1 VADLTLVIG
10 NKNYSSWSLRPW
22 LALRHAGLE
31 FDEIVIPLSENGSR
45 AEIMKHST
53 SGRVPALRHGE
64 LTVWDSLSICEYA
77 AELRPEAGLWPD
89 DLPARAVARSVASE
103 MHTSFAAL
111 RENMPMNIRSRF
123 PNEGRKPGVKEDIDR
138 VAALWRQCRSRYG
151 ADGPFLFGRFTIADA
166 MFAPVVTRFR
176 TYEVALGEVE
186 QAYADAIWGLD
197 SMKAWAKAAADEPMV
212 IDSAEF

>member
-1 VADLTLVIG
+1 MADLTLVIG

-22 LALRHAGLE
+22 LALRHAGFE
-31 FDEIVIPLSENGSR
+31 FDEVVIPLYENGSK
-45 AEIMKHST
+45 AEILKHSA
-53 SGRVPALRHGE
+53 SGRLPALKHGD

-89 DLPARAVARSVASE
+89 DRAARAVARSVSSE
-103 MHTSFAAL
+103 MHTSFAAM
-111 RENMPMNIRSRF
+111 REHMPMNIRSRF
-123 PNEGRKPGVKEDIDR
+123 PGEGRKPGVKEDIDR

-166 MFAPVVTRFR
+166 MYAPVVTRFR

-186 QAYADAIWGLD
+186 QTYADAIWALD
-197 SMKAWAKAAADEPMV
+197 AMKEWAKAAADEPMV